1 KWNLCCCSNNPTLI
15 QSGSIEAL
23 FWKTVSTQRLQAE
36 VHVYPPAPFRPAA
49 TQCRLK
55 LDTEAEGQRTMGL
68 KVVVVTVLLVAALSY
83 YIYTPLP
90 DAIQEPWKL
99 MVVDAGFRTAMN
111 LATLK
116 HQLGLD
122 HYITSVRHTLEGFDS
137 TVTALQGSESTAGVV
152 PGVKVSDIT
161 FARIPVRV
169 YEPPAGGE
177 GHLRRGLMY
186 LHGGGWA
193 FGSGKMG
200 SYDKM
205 SRMISDELNTVVV
218 SVEYR
223 LFPDVHFPEPF
234 LDCVAAAKHFLS
246 AEVLAKYAIDPERV
260 AVSGDS
266 AGGNLAAAVAQE
278 ISTDDSMSVKFS
290 VQALIYPA
298 LQALDF
304 NTPSYVQNHNMAIL
318 SRQVMVQFW
327 LQYLGADI
335 SVEPQLIANNHSA
348 MQQLALTS
356 ELRSRLDWTT
366 LLTQKFKKSYTPVV
380 VERDSHGL
388 LKKVP
393 GFLDVRSSPL
403 LAGPEVLAK
412 CPRAY
417 ILTCEYDVLRD
428 DGLMYARRLQ
438 DAGVS
443 VASDYY
449 EDGFHGC
456 LSFTSWP
463 MDFDVGKRALRG
475 FVNWLQN
482 NL

>member
-1 KWNLCCCSNNPTLI
+1 MLI
-15 QSGSIEAL
+15 TSKRNQYAL
-23 FWKTVSTQRLQAE
+23 GT
-36 VHVYPPAPFRPAA
+36 
-49 TQCRLK
+49 
-55 LDTEAEGQRTMGL
+55 
-68 KVVVVTVLLVAALSY
+68 
-83 YIYTPLP
+83 
-90 DAIQEPWKL
+90 
-99 MVVDAGFRTAMN
+99 AGFLQKPCNFETVAISVMVQSCK
-111 LATLK
+111 ATLK

-122 HYITSVRHTLEGFDS
+122 HYIASVRHTLEGYDS
-137 TVTALQGSESTAGVV
+137 TVTALQGSESTVGVV

-177 GHLRRGLMY
+177 GHLRRGLM
-186 LHGGGWA
+186 
-193 FGSGKMG
+193 
-200 SYDKM
+200 
-205 SRMISDELNTVVV
+205 
-218 SVEYR
+218 YR

-278 ISTDDSMSVKFS
+278 
-290 VQALIYPA
+290 
-298 LQALDF
+298 
-304 NTPSYVQNHNMAIL
+304 NHNMAIL

-463 MDFDVGKRALRG
+463 MDFDVGNRALRG

>member
-1 KWNLCCCSNNPTLI
+1 MK
-15 QSGSIEAL
+15 
-23 FWKTVSTQRLQAE
+23 
-36 VHVYPPAPFRPAA
+36 
-49 TQCRLK
+49 LK
-55 LDTEAEGQRTMGL
+55 A
-68 KVVVVTVLLVAALSY
+68 VVVPVLLAAALSY

-90 DAIQEPWKL
+90 DAIQQPWKL
-99 MVVDAGFRTAMN
+99 MAVDAAFRTAINM
-111 LATLK
+111 AALK
-116 HQLGLD
+116 YHLGLD
-122 HYITSVRHTLEGFDS
+122 HYITSFRSSMKTFDS
-137 TVTALQGSESTAGVV
+137 TMTALLGSTSPVGVV

-161 FARIPVRV
+161 FAGIPVRV

-186 LHGGGWA
+186 FHGGGWA

-200 SYDKM
+200 AYDKV

-223 LFPDVHFPEPF
+223 LFPEGLFPEPF

-246 AEVLAKYAIDPERV
+246 PAVLAKYTIDPERV

-278 ISTDDSMSVKFS
+278 VATDDSMSVKFS
-290 VQALIYPA
+290 VQALIYPV

-304 NTPSYVQNHNMAIL
+304 NTPSYVQNRNMAIL
-318 SRQVMVQFW
+318 PRQVMVQFW

-335 SVEPQLIANNHSA
+335 SLQPQLIANNHSA
-348 MQQLALTS
+348 LQHSTLTP
-356 ELRSRLDWTT
+356 ELRSRLDWTS

-388 LKKVP
+388 LKKIP

-438 DAGVS
+438 DVGVF
-443 VASDYY
+443 VTSDYY

-456 LSFTSWP
+456 LSFTTWP
-463 MDFDVGKRALRG
+463 LDFDVGKRALRG
-475 FVNWLQN
+475 YITWLQN

>member
-1 KWNLCCCSNNPTLI
+1 MKMK
-15 QSGSIEAL
+15 A
-23 FWKTVSTQRLQAE
+23 
-36 VHVYPPAPFRPAA
+36 
-49 TQCRLK
+49 
-55 LDTEAEGQRTMGL
+55 
-68 KVVVVTVLLVAALSY
+68 VVVTVLLAAALSY

-90 DAIQEPWKL
+90 DGIQEPFKL
-99 MVVDAGFRTAMN
+99 MVVDASFRTAIN
-111 LATLK
+111 LAALK
-116 HQLGLD
+116 YWLGLD
-122 HYITSVRHTLEGFDS
+122 HYITSFRQTLEGFDS
-137 TVTALQGSESTAGVV
+137 TISALLGSTSPAGVV

-161 FARIPVRV
+161 FAGVPVRV

-186 LHGGGWA
+186 FHGGGWA

-200 SYDKM
+200 AYNKM
-205 SRMISDELNTVVV
+205 TQMISDELNTVVV

-223 LFPDVHFPEPF
+223 LFPEVHFPEPF
-234 LDCVAAAKHFLS
+234 LDCLSAAKHFLS
-246 AEVLAKYAIDPERV
+246 QEVLAKYSIDPERV

-278 ISTDDSMSVKFS
+278 ISTDDSVSVKFS
-290 VQALIYPA
+290 IQALIYPA

-304 NTPSYVQNHNMAIL
+304 NTPSYVQNDNMAIL
-318 SRQVMVQFW
+318 PRRVMVQFW

-335 SVEPQLIANNHSA
+335 SLQPQVIANNHSA
-348 MQQLALTS
+348 LQHSPLTP
-356 ELRSRLDWTT
+356 ELRSQLDWTS
-366 LLTQKFKKSYTPVV
+366 LLAQRFKKSFKPVV
-380 VERDSHGL
+380 VERESQGL

-393 GFLDVRSSPL
+393 AFLDVRSSPL
-403 LAGPEVLAK
+403 LAGAEVLAK

-443 VASDYY
+443 VSSDYY
-449 EDGFHGC
+449 ENGFHGC

-463 MDFDVGKRALRG
+463 LGFDVGKRVLRG
-475 FVNWLQN
+475 YINWLQE